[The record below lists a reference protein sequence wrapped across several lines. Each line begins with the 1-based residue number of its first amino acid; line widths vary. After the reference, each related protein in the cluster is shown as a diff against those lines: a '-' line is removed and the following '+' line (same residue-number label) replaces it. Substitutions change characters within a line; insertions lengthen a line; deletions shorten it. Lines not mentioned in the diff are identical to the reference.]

1 VAQVRRLHP
10 VTGFPVPDLGRF
22 TTVSSGQ
29 TLKIAGMTRLPECPP
44 SRTRRD
50 SPERRPLWLPWT
62 FTSSFADEIGRN
74 YVNGKSHTGELRS
87 TLVAAARAVVQEVG
101 KRMQNLSRRGVLTL
115 GAALGLAGVAAPSN
129 AWAWSS
135 AGSIAA
141 TDTITDPWG
150 VWDDATDPLLASLLR
165 NGQIPAVNPVESWVG
180 NGDALPAGLP
190 AALTTWMQTH
200 NRLPSWADQTKL
212 NRAAQFNKRMSM
224 YLFLLYGLG
233 SGIMSTVLPREARNV
248 YWSEGG
254 AMMKSRAYDLSA
266 IDAFQPTGHFV
277 VTSNKARLTHAA
289 VRHLLP
295 QSSHWRAV
303 TDDQDFIPI
312 SNGDILITFH
322 SLGTFMYGKLKSWG
336 IRMSAA
342 EEEALLHMWQVAL
355 HLLGVRDDFI
365 PATWAAATAQ
375 SAYALTP
382 LLAPT
387 PEGVDLAGILLNL
400 TSSVDLGVTRGF
412 QREFARYLL
421 GDKVGAWLKLPRD
434 YASRGVIEL
443 GWPAYV
449 AFREGLSPIIPTT
462 FSLFDQF
469 IRGLAMLF
477 LNNGTSPTY
486 TPITIPAGNRVG
498 T

>member
-1 VAQVRRLHP
+1 
-10 VTGFPVPDLGRF
+10 
-22 TTVSSGQ
+22 
-29 TLKIAGMTRLPECPP
+29 
-44 SRTRRD
+44 
-50 SPERRPLWLPWT
+50 
-62 FTSSFADEIGRN
+62 
-74 YVNGKSHTGELRS
+74 
-87 TLVAAARAVVQEVG
+87 
-101 KRMQNLSRRGVLTL
+101 MQNLSRRSVLTL
-115 GAALGLAGVAAPSN
+115 GAALGLAGVADPSK

-135 AGSIAA
+135 AGSIAG

-150 VWDDATDPLLASLLR
+150 VWDDATDPLVASLLR
-165 NGQIPAVNPVESWVG
+165 NGQVPAVNTAFESWVK
-180 NGDALPAGLP
+180 NGDPLPAGIP
-190 AALTTWMQTH
+190 APLTTYLQRY

-212 NRAAQFNKRMSM
+212 NRAAQFNKRMSL

-233 SGIMSTVLPREARNV
+233 SGIMSTVIPREARNV

-254 AMMKSRAYDLSA
+254 AVMKSRAAKTFTYGYDLSA
-266 IDAFQPTGHFV
+266 LDAFQPGGHFIT
-277 VTSNKARLTHAA
+277 TSNKTRLTHAA

-322 SLGTFMYGKLKSWG
+322 SLGTFVHGKLKSWG

-342 EEEALLHMWQVAL
+342 EEDAFLHMWQVAL

-365 PATWAAATAQ
+365 PATWAAARAQ
-375 SAYALTP
+375 SNYALTP

-387 PEGVDLAGILLNL
+387 PEGIDLAGVLLNL
-400 TSSVDLGVTRGF
+400 TSEIDLGVTRGF

-421 GDKVGAWLKLPRD
+421 GDKVGDWLKLPRD
-434 YASRGVIEL
+434 YASRTVIEV

-462 FSLFDQF
+462 FSLFDRF

-486 TPITIPAGNRVG
+486 TPITIPTGNRAG

>member
-1 VAQVRRLHP
+1 
-10 VTGFPVPDLGRF
+10 
-22 TTVSSGQ
+22 
-29 TLKIAGMTRLPECPP
+29 
-44 SRTRRD
+44 
-50 SPERRPLWLPWT
+50 
-62 FTSSFADEIGRN
+62 
-74 YVNGKSHTGELRS
+74 
-87 TLVAAARAVVQEVG
+87 
-101 KRMQNLSRRGVLTL
+101 MQNLNRRSVLTL
-115 GAALGLAGVAAPSN
+115 GAALGLAGVAADPGR

-135 AGSIAA
+135 AGSIAG
-141 TDTITDPWG
+141 TDTITDPWQ
-150 VWDDATDPLLASLLR
+150 VWDDATDPLLVSMLQ
-165 NGQIPAVNPVESWVG
+165 NGQIPAVNTAFETFVK
-180 NGDALPAGLP
+180 NGDPLPAGSVP
-190 AALTTWMQTH
+190 AALTAWLQQH
-200 NRLPSWADQTKL
+200 NRLPSWADLTKL
-212 NRAAQFNKRMSM
+212 DRAAQFNKRMSL

-233 SGIMSTVLPREARNV
+233 SGIMSTVIPREARNV

-254 AMMKSRAYDLSA
+254 AVMKSRAAKTFTYGYDLSA
-266 IDAFQPTGHFV
+266 LDAFRPSGHFIT
-277 VTSNKARLTHAA
+277 TSNKTRLTHAA

-322 SLGTFMYGKLKSWG
+322 SLGTFVHGKLKSWG

-342 EEEALLHMWQVAL
+342 EEEAYLHQWQVAL

-365 PATWAAATAQ
+365 PATWAAAKEQ

-387 PEGVDLAGILLNL
+387 PEGIDLAAVLLNL
-400 TSSVDLGVTRGF
+400 TSAVDLGVTRGF

-421 GDKVGAWLKLPRD
+421 GDRVGDWLELPRD
-434 YASRGVIEL
+434 LVSRGVIEV

-449 AFREGLSPIIPTT
+449 AFREGTSGIIPTT
-462 FSLFDQF
+462 YSLFDRF

-477 LNNGTSPTY
+477 LNNGTSATY
-486 TPITIPAGNRVG
+486 TPITIPTGNRAG

>member
-1 VAQVRRLHP
+1 
-10 VTGFPVPDLGRF
+10 
-22 TTVSSGQ
+22 
-29 TLKIAGMTRLPECPP
+29 ME
-44 SRTRRD
+44 
-50 SPERRPLWLPWT
+50 
-62 FTSSFADEIGRN
+62 
-74 YVNGKSHTGELRS
+74 
-87 TLVAAARAVVQEVG
+87 
-101 KRMQNLSRRGVLTL
+101 NLSRRRVLTL
-115 GAALGLAGVAAPSN
+115 GAGLGLVGAATPST

-135 AGSIAA
+135 AGSIAG

-150 VWDDATDPLLASLLR
+150 VWDDATDPLVASLLR
-165 NGQIPAVNPVESWVG
+165 DGQIPAVNTAFDKWVN
-180 NGDALPAGLP
+180 NGDALPSGIPAGL
-190 AALTTWMQTH
+190 TTYLQQH

-233 SGIMSTVLPREARNV
+233 SGIMSTVIPREARNV

-254 AMMKSRAYDLSA
+254 ADMKARAAKTFTYGYDLSA
-266 IDAFQPTGHFV
+266 IDAFQPSGHFV
-277 VTSNKARLTHAA
+277 VTSNKTRLTHAA

-295 QSSHWRAV
+295 QSAKWRAV

-322 SLGTFMYGKLKSWG
+322 SLGTFVHGKLKSWG

-342 EEEALLHMWQVAL
+342 EEDAFLHMWQVAL

-365 PATWAAATAQ
+365 PASWAAAKQQ

-382 LLAPT
+382 IMAPT
-387 PEGVDLAGILLNL
+387 PEGIDLADILLGL
-400 TSSVDLGVTRGF
+400 TSQIDLGVTKGF

-421 GDKVGAWLKLPRD
+421 SDKVGDWLKLPRD
-434 YASRGVIEL
+434 YAARTLIEV

-449 AFREGLSPIIPTT
+449 AFREGLSPIMPTG
-462 FSLFDQF
+462 FSMFDRF
-469 IRGLAMLF
+469 VRGLAMLF
-477 LNNGTSPTY
+477 LNNGTSATY
-486 TPITIPAGNRVG
+486 TPITIPTGNRPG